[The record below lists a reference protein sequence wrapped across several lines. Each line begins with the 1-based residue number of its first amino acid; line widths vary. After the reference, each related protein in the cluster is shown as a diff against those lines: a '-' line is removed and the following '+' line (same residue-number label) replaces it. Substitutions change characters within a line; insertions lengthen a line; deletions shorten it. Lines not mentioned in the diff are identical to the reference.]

1 MSIVLAGRKV
11 NNGMKNYFLNKIKK
25 NLNKLNLK
33 NKKICIC
40 GVTYK
45 PNVSDMRNSLA
56 VEISKKI
63 SESYSNCYTFD
74 PLLQMSDIKKL
85 GLRPINNLNNS
96 DILII
101 LTRHNK
107 VINLLS
113 KCKNKIIL
121 DYFK

>member
-1 MSIVLAGRKV
+1 MI
-11 NNGMKNYFLNKIKK
+11 
-25 NLNKLNLK
+25 

-63 SESYSNCYTFD
+63 SDSYSNCYTFD
-74 PLLQMSDIKKL
+74 PLLKMNDIKKL